1 MCELGLQV
9 GVIAHVTSAVGHTE
23 EQFDKGDAQLGYEIL
38 RAICRARRRTLIGLE
53 RG

>member
-23 EQFDKGDAQLGYEIL
+23 EQFDKGDLNWVM
-38 RAICRARRRTLIGLE
+38 RSSE
-53 RG
+53 RYAEPAGAL